1 MFFFFFLDF
10 NDQKSIND
18 KIEEALDHI
27 FVEINKKGNIM
38 NDMSN
43 IFKDALYKNY
53 NEVRKYENK
62 ENI

>member
-1 MFFFFFLDF
+1 
-10 NDQKSIND
+10 
-18 KIEEALDHI
+18 
-27 FVEINKKGNIM
+27 VEINKKGNIM

>member
-1 MFFFFFLDF
+1 VFLFFFLDF